1 MKYICII
8 IVLFNNN
15 VVYKMKRNSTLTINR
30 WLWAILWLWSMSVSA
45 QTIQGTVID
54 ETNEPLLGASVTL
67 EGTTKGSITDD
78 KGNFTLDITGAD
90 KNSNLVFSFI
100 GFETQK
106 TSIDG
111 RTSINITLKE
121 GKTLSEVVVVGYGT
135 QKKKDLTGA
144 VATAN
149 LEAFK
154 EAPNVSILQSLK
166 GSLPGLT
173 ISQTN
178 RPGQEASINIR
189 GTSTLNGNTSP
200 LIIVDG
206 LIFNGRLSDI
216 NPTDVERVDVLKDP
230 SSKAIYGSQAANGV
244 VLISTKTGRVAQKP
258 TVTYSGNYAVSNP
271 TVNARLL
278 NREEFLDKVRNIEY
292 KNSYTQ
298 ASGFKDRN
306 PAWTFANSDFLPP
319 NVAGEKTTNDF
330 DWFNALTQ
338 PSLINSHSLGI
349 SGGSDKTTYFLSTG
363 YTNEQGYIT
372 NDDYKRYTFRLNL
385 DTEVAKWLTIGAN
398 TSGSFTDFSGDAPG
412 MDNIVTTSPLVQPR
426 DAAGNWVINPLGD
439 VNVNPFLNS
448 LADNKEVQSRLV
460 GNLYAVVKIPG
471 VTGLSYRINF
481 GNNLKYFK
489 NYSSS
494 PYSAGR
500 TGEAFKADAT
510 SYDQTLDNIVNYK
523 KSFGNH
529 NLDITGVY
537 GYQTSTFNRSE
548 ARGQGLPDLTLSY
561 NSLSLAELQ
570 KISSEAW
577 DEALLYQV
585 GSVAYN
591 YSSKYLFKATVR
603 RDGFSGFSKN
613 NKTGIFPSVGLGWVV
628 TEEPFFKIKGLD
640 YLKIRGSYGEN
651 GNKVGRYS
659 SLARIVSDDA
669 SKYVFGDGGLTSIG
683 RSVSSLAN
691 EDLKWERTRGVNVGA
706 DFEILGGRV
715 DGNVEYYNSDTYDLL
730 WSKILPQVSGFSSI
744 LTNIG
749 QLNNKGFEFLLHGAP
764 LKKRDL
770 RWDITVNF
778 TQNKNKIVR
787 LLGEDLNKDGVEDDL
802 VASGL
807 FIGKPIRTI
816 YDYKVESVYGLDDTK
831 IAGFEAG
838 SYKIVDQDGD
848 GKISADKDRVILGQR
863 DPAYS
868 FGIQNS
874 LSFKGFTFRF
884 FLNSFQGGKDGYL
897 SANHLDGYNGTKG
910 NASNSNSFNF
920 AQYWSPANPTAQYSN
935 PWVGTPTPGARRF
948 FQRNFTRL
956 QDVSLAYSFDKG
968 VLQKLNA
975 QSMKIFV
982 SGKNLLTLTDWD
994 GWDPETGQGVS
1005 SYQPFPVMKSYAV
1018 GLELSF

>member
-1 MKYICII
+1 MKKS
-8 IVLFNNN
+8 L
-15 VVYKMKRNSTLTINR
+15 TLLTNY
-30 WLWAILWLWSMSVSA
+30 WLWAILWLCSMTVSA

-54 ETNEPLLGASVTL
+54 ETNEPLIGASVVL
-67 EGTTKGSITDD
+67 EGTTKGAITDNG
-78 KGNFTLDITGAD
+78 GNYTLDITGAD
-90 KNSNLVFSFI
+90 KNSFLVFSFV
-100 GFETQK
+100 GYDNQRVA
-106 TSIDG
+106 IDG
-111 RTSINITLKE
+111 RTTINITLKE
-121 GKTLSEVVVVGYGT
+121 GKSLTEVVVVGYGT

-189 GTSTLNGNTSP
+189 GTSTLNGNTAP

-216 NPTDVERVDVLKDP
+216 NPTDVDRVDILKDP

-244 VLISTKTGRVAQKP
+244 VLITSKTGRVAQKP

-278 NREEFLDKVRNIEY
+278 NRDEFLEKVRNIEY
-292 KNSYTQ
+292 KNAYTQ
-298 ASGFKDRN
+298 ASGYKDRN

-319 NVAGEKTTNDF
+319 NVAGANSTNDY
-330 DWFNALTQ
+330 DWFANLTQ

-363 YTNEQGYIT
+363 YTNEKGYIT

-398 TSGSFTDFSGDAPG
+398 TSGSFTDFSGDAPS
-412 MDNIVTTSPLVQPR
+412 MDNIVTTSPLVNPK
-426 DAAGNWVINPLGD
+426 DANGNWVINPLGD

-448 LADNKEVQSRLV
+448 LSDNKEVQSRLV
-460 GNLYAVVKIPG
+460 GNLYGVVKIPG

-494 PYSAGR
+494 PYGAGR

-510 SYDQTLDNIVNYK
+510 SYDQTLDNIVSYK

-529 NLDITGVY
+529 NLDVTGVY
-537 GYQTSTFNRSE
+537 GYQTSAFNRTE

-561 NSLSLAELQ
+561 NSLALAELQ

-613 NKTGIFPSVGLGWVV
+613 NKTGIFPSIGLGWVV
-628 TEEPFFKIKGLD
+628 TEEKFFKIKGLD
-640 YLKIRGSYGEN
+640 YLKLRGSYGEN

-659 SLARIVSDDA
+659 SLARIESNDA

-691 EDLKWERTRGVNVGA
+691 EDLKWERTRGFNIGA
-706 DFEILGGRV
+706 DFEILGGRI
-715 DGNVEYYNSDTYDLL
+715 DGNVEYYNSNTFDLL
-730 WSKILPQVSGFSSI
+730 WSKILPQVSGFSSV

-749 QLNNKGFEFLLHGAP
+749 QLNNKGFEFMLHGAP
-764 LKKRDL
+764 IKKGDF

-778 TQNKNKIVR
+778 SQNKNRIVR
-787 LLGEDLNKDGVEDDL
+787 LLGEDLNKDGKEDDL

-816 YDYKVESVYGLDDTK
+816 YDYKVEGVYGLDDTK
-831 IAGFEAG
+831 ITGFEAG

-863 DPAYS
+863 DPAYT
-868 FGIQNS
+868 FGIQNA
-874 LSFKGFTFRF
+874 LSYKGFTFRF
-884 FLNSFQGGKDGYL
+884 FLNSFQGGKDSYL

-935 PWVGTPTPGARRF
+935 PWVGTPVPGSRRF
-948 FQRNFTRL
+948 FQRNFTRV
-956 QDVSLAYSFDKG
+956 QDISLAYTFDKS

-975 QSMKIFV
+975 QTMKIFV
-982 SGKNLLTLTDWD
+982 SGKNLFTLTDWD

-1005 SYQPFPVMKSYAV
+1005 SYQPFPVMKSYSF

>member
-1 MKYICII
+1 MK
-8 IVLFNNN
+8 
-15 VVYKMKRNSTLTINR
+15 KNSTSHLNQ
-30 WLWAILWLWSMSVSA
+30 WLWAILLLWSVAASA
-45 QTIQGTVID
+45 QTIQGTVVD
-54 ETNEPLLGASVTL
+54 ESNEPLIGASVVL
-67 EGTTKGSITDD
+67 QGTTKGSITNE
-78 KGNFTLDITGAD
+78 KGNYTLDITGAD
-90 KNSNLVFSFI
+90 KNTFLVFSFVGYDNQRI
-100 GFETQK
+100 A
-106 TSIDG
+106 IDG
-111 RTSINITLKE
+111 RTTINITLKE
-121 GKTLSEVVVVGYGT
+121 GKSLSEVVVVGYGI
-135 QKKKDLTGA
+135 QKKRDLTGS

-149 LEAFK
+149 LDAFK

-189 GTSTLNGNTSP
+189 GTSTLSGNTAP

-206 LIFNGRLSDI
+206 FPFGGRVSDI
-216 NPTDVERVDVLKDP
+216 NPIDVDRVDVLKDP
-230 SSKAIYGSQAANGV
+230 SSKAIYGSQGATGV
-244 VLISTKTGRVAQKP
+244 VLITTKTGKVARKP
-258 TVTYSGNYAVSNP
+258 TITYSGNYAVSNP
-271 TVNARLL
+271 TINARLL
-278 NREEFLDKVRNIEY
+278 NRDEFLEKVRNIEY
-292 KNSYTQ
+292 KNAYTQ
-298 ASGFKDRN
+298 ASGYKDRN

-319 NVAGEKTTNDF
+319 NVAGSNTTNDY
-330 DWFNALTQ
+330 DWFGNLTQ
-338 PSLINSHSLGI
+338 PSLINNHALGI
-349 SGGSDKTTYFLSTG
+349 SGGSDHTTYYLSAGFTDEKG
-363 YTNEQGYIT
+363 FIS
-372 NDDYKRYTFRLNL
+372 NDNYKRYTFRLNL
-385 DTEVAKWLTIGAN
+385 NTDITNWLSVGAK
-398 TSGSFTDFSGDAPG
+398 TSGSFLDFSGDAPG
-412 MDNIVTTSPLVQPR
+412 MDNIITTSPLVNPK
-426 DAAGNWVINPLGD
+426 DANGNWVINPLGD

-448 LADNKEVQSRLV
+448 LSDNKEVQSRLV
-460 GNLYAVVKIPG
+460 GNFYTTIKVPG
-471 VTGLSYRINF
+471 VEGLTYRLNF

-494 PYSAGR
+494 PYGAGR
-500 TGEAFKADAT
+500 TGEAFKADAAQ
-510 SYDQTLDNIVNYK
+510 YDQTLDNIVNYS

-529 NLDITGVY
+529 NVDFTGVY
-537 GYQTSTFNRSE
+537 GYNKSAFNRTE

-561 NSLSLAELQ
+561 NNLSLAELQ
-570 KISSEAW
+570 KISSEAS

-613 NKTGIFPSVGLGWVV
+613 NKTGIFPSFGVGWVL
-628 TEEPFFKIKGLD
+628 TEEKFFKIKGLD
-640 YLKIRGSYGEN
+640 YLKLRGSYGEN

-659 SLARIVSDDA
+659 SLARVTADDA

-691 EDLKWERTRGVNVGA
+691 ENLKWERTRGINVGA
-706 DFEILGGRV
+706 DFEILGGRL

-730 WSKILPQVSGFSSI
+730 WSKILPQVSGFSSV

-749 QLNNKGFEFLLHGAP
+749 QLNNKGVEFLLHGTP
-764 LKKRDL
+764 LKNKAL
-770 RWDITVNF
+770 KWEISVNF
-778 TQNKNKIVR
+778 TQNKNKIVK
-787 LLGEDLNKDGVEDDL
+787 LLGEDLNKDGIEDDL
-802 VASGL
+802 VASNL

-816 YDYKVESVYGLDDTK
+816 YDYKVDGVYGLDDPK

-838 SYKIVDQDGD
+838 SYRIVDQDGD

-868 FGIQNS
+868 FGIQNA

-884 FLNSFQGGKDGYL
+884 FLSSFQGGKDGFL

-948 FQRNFTRL
+948 FQRNFARL
-956 QDVSLAYSFDKG
+956 QDVSLAYTVDKN
-968 VLQKLNA
+968 VLKKLNM

-982 SGKNLLTLTDWD
+982 SGKNLWTSTNWA

-1005 SYQPFPVMKSYAV
+1005 SFQPFPVMKSFAA
-1018 GLELSF
+1018 GLEVSF